1 MSPRRKPRM
10 SSSVSRADKSR
21 VCVFDAEDVPLRSS
35 FAPLEDGDDRS
46 YSGAISPSLQDRAR
60 R

>member
-1 MSPRRKPRM
+1 MSPRRMPRE
-10 SSSVSRADKSR
+10 SSAISRVDESR
-21 VCVFDAEDVPLRSS
+21 VCVLHAEDVPLRRS
-35 FAPLEDGDDRS
+35 FAPLEDGDDHS